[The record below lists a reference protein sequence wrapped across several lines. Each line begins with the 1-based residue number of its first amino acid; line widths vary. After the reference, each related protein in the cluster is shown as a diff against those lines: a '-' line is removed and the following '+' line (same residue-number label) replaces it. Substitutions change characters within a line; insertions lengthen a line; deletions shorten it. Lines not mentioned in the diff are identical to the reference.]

1 MKQYLIRN
9 TISKKILPLLATT
22 LLLMA
27 LYPGSRLFAQADSS
41 KQPPETAA
49 VSLSPTL
56 SFVSIQKADKTID
69 LKASM
74 RLKQKGNSIKLP
86 LLKIKFLQL
95 SDTVAKDLGFV
106 ITDRN
111 GQAVLTIKQDVLT
124 PDKNGKLL
132 IKAVFAGN
140 KQMETAE
147 EEISIQKAVLVIT
160 PVKEDTLLSIKARL
174 TDAASGAAVGKA
186 TIGCFCET
194 RFFSIESS

>member
-1 MKQYLIRN
+1 MKSHV
-9 TISKKILPLLATT
+9 ISKKIFHLLATT

-41 KQPPETAA
+41 KQAPETAA

-56 SFVSIQKADKTID
+56 SFVSLQKADRTID

-111 GQAVLTIKQDVLT
+111 GQAVLTVKQEVLT

-132 IKAVFAGN
+132 IKAIFAGN
-140 KQMETAE
+140 KQM
-147 EEISIQKAVLVIT
+147 
-160 PVKEDTLLSIKARL
+160 
-174 TDAASGAAVGKA
+174 AAVV
-186 TIGCFCET
+186 
-194 RFFSIESS
+194 